1 MNHPDP
7 ENRIRVTAADHSFQL
22 EYNLSQDFSV
32 WDQKRHSN
40 AAYELHIV
48 LSGSC
53 TVSVQEN
60 TLHLASGD
68 VLVILPGIHHM
79 STTGSGGVSHLS
91 VSFAETGEARFP
103 AESTEYLLVRADEE
117 ILQSAQSLVL
127 ETCRSL
133 PCREELLTLL
143 LQEVFLRVLRKLL
156 PQASSLPV
164 KKKKTGDIFDTS
176 RIRNDL
182 IDDFFEKHH
191 SENVN
196 ASLLAST
203 LGVSTRQ
210 LSRILRQN
218 YGMGYSEKMNAAR
231 MDHAAWLLRTTDL
244 SVSAISEIAGFSSEG
259 NLFRHFRTR
268 FGKTPKQYRLGM

>member
-1 MNHPDP
+1 MSHPDP
-7 ENRIRVTAADHSFQL
+7 ENRIRAFAADHSFQL
-22 EYNLSQDFSV
+22 EYNPSQDFLA

-60 TLHLASGD
+60 TLHLSGGD

-79 STTGSGGVSHLS
+79 SATGSGGVSHLS
-91 VSFAETGEARFP
+91 VSFTETGRARFP
-103 AESTEYLLVRADEE
+103 AGNTEYLLLRADEE

-127 ETCRSL
+127 ETGRSL
-133 PCREELLTLL
+133 PCRKELLTLL
-143 LQEVFLRVLRKLL
+143 LQEVFLRVVRKLL
-156 PQASSLPV
+156 PQASSLPAE
-164 KKKKTGDIFDTS
+164 KKERRDIFDSS

-196 ASLLAST
+196 ESMLADI

-268 FGKTPKQYRLGM
+268 FGKTPKQYRLGR